1 MTKIET
7 LIKGAIVHT
16 LDRGRTWFPDG
27 AVAIDSG
34 RILAVGPTSAL
45 EQAFDAERIVNAPRR
60 LLLPGFINTH
70 FHAALNFD
78 RPFSL
83 PESKTET
90 YAEEAESVI
99 ERRAPH
105 LLSTAARQP
114 NGLNLARFFSLAPL
128 ADRIPQTLTTALAA
142 HSLMVQLRAGTTCF
156 VEGGGGPTD
165 GVISAA
171 QKLGMRAGVGHLCY
185 DLLVTPG
192 QEQLGAQ
199 RVADVER
206 VLDAAHATVKTIRSL
221 ADSRITPWFNL
232 LSDVVS
238 SDELCAAVAESA
250 IREGLRVQSHTAAA
264 AAQEDLSL
272 HCFRER
278 GIARA
283 HRLGLLNSRFVGI
296 HMGFADPE
304 HVQLVRQAGASVVH
318 CVGTSMLT
326 GKGIV
331 SRRTIIEYLQAG
343 VNVALGSDTAHYG
356 TMIDEVR
363 RAYAVHKDVWGDD
376 RTLPAYRVLRMATL
390 DAAECIGMQSD
401 LGSIEMG
408 KQADLVLLDL
418 DQPQY
423 VGIDPIVAIA
433 LYGESA
439 DIDSVM
445 IRGEWVL
452 KNRQWVAIDP
462 AEINA
467 KLVEAVNAILL
478 LIRR

>member
-1 MTKIET
+1 
-7 LIKGAIVHT
+7 
-16 LDRGRTWFPDG
+16 
-27 AVAIDSG
+27 
-34 RILAVGPTSAL
+34 
-45 EQAFDAERIVNAPRR
+45 
-60 LLLPGFINTH
+60 
-70 FHAALNFD
+70 
-78 RPFSL
+78 
-83 PESKTET
+83 
-90 YAEEAESVI
+90 
-99 ERRAPH
+99 
-105 LLSTAARQP
+105 
-114 NGLNLARFFSLAPL
+114 
-128 ADRIPQTLTTALAA
+128 
-142 HSLMVQLRAGTTCF
+142 
-156 VEGGGGPTD
+156 
-165 GVISAA
+165 
-171 QKLGMRAGVGHLCY
+171 
-185 DLLVTPG
+185 
-192 QEQLGAQ
+192 
-199 RVADVER
+199 
-206 VLDAAHATVKTIRSL
+206 
-221 ADSRITPWFNL
+221 
-232 LSDVVS
+232 
-238 SDELCAAVAESA
+238 
-250 IREGLRVQSHTAAA
+250 
-264 AAQEDLSL
+264 
-272 HCFRER
+272 
-278 GIARA
+278 
-283 HRLGLLNSRFVGI
+283 
-296 HMGFADPE
+296 
-304 HVQLVRQAGASVVH
+304 
-318 CVGTSMLT
+318 MLT